1 MLTRRGCWPLTLA
14 SSTTCVDLYFPVDVD
29 QERVLASHSGLL
41 NYLFIDLYFPV
52 DVDQERVLASHSGL
66 LNYLFG
72 VNRDKALTKEKLKK
86 LQSGNWRFF
95 QSYLIVKFVYSFLL
109 FQDLLD
115 EVILLEFKEYDKVG
129 TYTLYIC
136 VQNVPYQKIRVINQP
151 CHKTI

>member
-14 SSTTCVDLYFPVDVD
+14 SSTTCV
-29 QERVLASHSGLL
+29 
-41 NYLFIDLYFPV
+41 DLYFPV

-129 TYTLYIC
+129 TYTY
-136 VQNVPYQKIRVINQP
+136 VQNVPYQNIRVINQP